1 MHFTSL
7 YATAKLLI
15 KYLASVTKSDLF
27 HGILCIPVTP
37 HRIVTEPS
45 VSTEMVTYLT
55 FVHVF
60 GAIGANPTSFYT
72 ATSDTICHVL
82 K

>member
-1 MHFTSL
+1 MHL
-7 YATAKLLI
+7 LAIYATAQLSI
-15 KYLASVTKSDLF
+15 KYLASETKSVLF

-60 GAIGANPTSFYT
+60 GAIGANPTRFYT